1 MSYSGDGRTQSG
13 NYKRDQAISFQEG
26 ESAMSKKMIWLV
38 LAVSILGV
46 VLSACQRP
54 ASGGPTNV
62 TTATAEVPFPV
73 GTQPG
78 LVKDIL
84 SSTQTAAA
92 MAPTLAV
99 TKAPT
104 QAGSTVQTPVAA
116 ISTSVATTVKTATP
130 TDIFVPSATP
140 GRPDTYTIQKDE
152 FPFCIAR
159 RFNVNPSD
167 LLSLNNLTSSS
178 KISVGA
184 TLKIP
189 TSGSWPS
196 SFGDRSLI
204 SHPTNYTVKSGDT
217 INKVACA
224 FGDVDP
230 SSIAI
235 ANALKSPYT
244 LTAGQTIKIP

>member
-1 MSYSGDGRTQSG
+1 M
-13 NYKRDQAISFQEG
+13 
-26 ESAMSKKMIWLV
+26 KKKLMLLLI
-38 LAVSILGV
+38 AVSILGL

-62 TTATAEVPFPV
+62 STATAEVPFPV

-92 MAPTLAV
+92 MAPTMV
-99 TKAPT
+99 ITKAPT
-104 QAGSTVQTPVAA
+104 LAGATSPTAA
-116 ISTSVATTVKTATP
+116 PGLVTSAPTTVSTAVP
-130 TDIFVPSATP
+130 TDVVVPSATP
-140 GRPDTYTIQKDE
+140 GRPTTYTIQKDE

-159 RFNVNPSD
+159 RFNVSPSD
-167 LLSLNNLTSSS
+167 LLSLNGLTSSS
-178 KISVGA
+178 KISTGT

-196 SFGDRSLI
+196 SFGDRSLK
-204 SHPTNYTVKSGDT
+204 SHPTTYTVKSGDT

-235 ANALKSPYT
+235 ANGLSSPYT
-244 LTAGQTIKIP
+244 LSAGATIKIP